1 MSRTIRVSAV
11 VMRDESGRVLNVR
24 KRGTSMLMLP
34 GGKPEAGE
42 DPRDTA
48 VREFAEELGVE
59 LDPLL
64 LRGIGRFTTA
74 AANEPGHSL
83 VADVFEHPFRAVDAP
98 RAEIEHL
105 EWVDPSAARGS
116 MAPLNSEHV
125 FPGLI
130 DRAPLARLA
139 PQRIAVYTGSAMGGD
154 PRFARAAEEFGAVL
168 AARGIDLVYG
178 GGKVGLM
185 GVVADAVLAGGGEA
199 FGVIPQRLVDGEI
212 GHAGLTRL
220 EVVPD
225 MHARKRRMIALADA
239 LVALPGGPGTLE
251 EFFEAF
257 TWMNLGLHNRPVA
270 LVDVD
275 GYWQPMLTAL
285 GDMVERG
292 FLAQRYLDSL
302 IVESD
307 PEALL
312 RRLSEWTP
320 PPAKW
325 G

>member
-1 MSRTIRVSAV
+1 MNRTIRVSAV

-64 LRGIGRFTTA
+64 LRGVGRFASA
-74 AANEPGHSL
+74 AANEPGHAL

-105 EWVDPSAARGS
+105 EWVDPSAPHGS

-130 DRAPLARLA
+130 RRAPLAGIA
-139 PQRIAVYTGSAMGGD
+139 PQRIAVYTGSALGLD
-154 PRFARAAEEFGAVL
+154 PRIVREAGSFGSVL
-168 AARGIDLVYG
+168 ADRGIDLVYG

-185 GVVADAVLAGGGEA
+185 GAVADAVLAGGGEA

-212 GHAGLTRL
+212 GHTGLTRL

-225 MHARKRRMIALADA
+225 MQSRKRRMIALADA

-270 LVDVD
+270 LVDID
-275 GYWQPMLTAL
+275 GYWQPMLAAL

-307 PEALL
+307 PETLL